1 MRKRRK
7 LLTVKDAGRLKKI
20 KYFRQVEK
28 AGFYCLVHTT
38 SGGMSPEC
46 EAFNRQL
53 AHRLA
58 DKRKDDCAY
67 VANYIRTKIRFAL
80 LKSVLLSLRGVRG
93 KQQKED
99 SMMATSAVAFVLI
112 PERLS
117 YEAY

>member
-1 MRKRRK
+1 MDPAA
-7 LLTVKDAGRLKKI
+7 LPYYHG
-20 KYFRQVEK
+20 YK
-28 AGFYCLVHTT
+28 AGYHYHSYYYSNNGQYPFVK
-38 SGGMSPEC
+38 PEC

-58 DKRKDDCAY
+58 DKRKDDYAS

-99 SMMATSAVAFVLI
+99 SMMATLAVAFGLI
-112 PERLS
+112 PERVS